1 MVIGQHKRKWMRSI
15 VFEGNTW
22 NIYEKLRSK
31 DKVLHKNL
39 CKILKEMQRE
49 DPTIGPGKPEPLK
62 HNLLGFWSRRIS
74 QKERLIYKFD
84 DKSIHIFAIGG
95 HYDQK
100 AK

>member
-1 MVIGQHKRKWMRSI
+1 MRSI
-15 VFEGNTW
+15 IFEGNTW

-49 DPTIGPGKPEPLK
+49 DPTVGPGKPEPLK

-74 QKERLIYKFD
+74 QKDRLIYKFD